1 MKKILLGVLVVLS
14 LFMWAGLVWFAFP
27 LIGFGEARPFDS
39 IWVRILLIVLVWL
52 TVGVV
57 YLIKF
62 LRRRKSENAL
72 EAAISEPTISG
83 DGEVLG
89 EKMSEALS
97 VLKTSSGSKAYL
109 YDLPWYVIIGPP
121 GSGKTTALLNSG
133 IKFPL
138 AEKGQGAVAGVGGT
152 RYCDWWFSEEAV
164 MIDTAG
170 RYTTQDSDA
179 EADRESWLSFL
190 KLLKTNRENQP
201 INGVIVSISVQ
212 EVLTA
217 TPTELEAHS
226 DTIRRRLMEIHDE
239 LKVDFPVYVL
249 FTKADLIS
257 GFMEYFGSFS
267 AARRQKVWGHT
278 FQTESKKEQTV
289 DRFSTEYDALVS
301 RLSEE
306 VTDRL
311 AEEPDSV
318 NRIAIFGFP
327 GQVALL
333 KDRLQGFMDGVFA
346 HTRYKV
352 NANLRGFY
360 FSSGTQEGTPID
372 SVLGAMERNFGN
384 IDASAAMS
392 GQARSYF
399 LHDLLRK
406 VIFAEAGW
414 VSTDRKAVRRKKI
427 LRFGAFASIC
437 LAAAGVVG
445 LWGMSFVQNR
455 ELIRTAEAAIADYEL
470 AAQDELQRSTL
481 ASFDLQEV
489 VGYLSLIRNVP
500 LGYGDSEVDGE
511 WTERFGL
518 SQRDR
523 MSVAAINT
531 YRQAL
536 ERMFRSRLLLRVEAE
551 LESRIRGGEVM
562 PVYETLKVYK
572 LLGDYEDVPSSDDAF
587 VSEWFRNDWR
597 NVQYPGPAFIGTRAA
612 FEEHLAA
619 MLELDDTARSASY
632 ELNGSLI
639 DQAERML
646 ARMEVADQAYSLIT
660 ANVEISNIEPF
671 DVIRRA
677 GRDAEL
683 VFETRDGTPLEEL
696 RISAL
701 FTRSGFH
708 DYFMPQLFEMGDTL
722 ATEQWVLGTYADTAK
737 IEDQLVELGPE
748 LLDRYTADW
757 IDAWDGM
764 LNNLKA
770 RPMSTDKPTYQT
782 LAAAGAPRSS
792 PFTLLAEQVLRETS
806 LTAEFSEPAEGLGA
820 DALEAVGQRAGTQ
833 IARRYINNIAGNS
846 GIIARAMFG
855 EAKGQARPGAS
866 GGPPPLPG
874 SQIENYYVD
883 WEFVVDGDPGTRPI
897 DAMTSLFRDLRE
909 KLVIAVDFPE
919 EVKSQLKVLTGTL
932 SAEATKMPPPYDQ
945 MLLAMARDFRDDT
958 VTAELQTIRD
968 ALNQEVTGVCEQI
981 VPNNFPFSRQGS
993 RDVAISEFS
1002 RLFAP
1007 RGVIDTFFLENLAEH
1022 VDVGREVWTWSDG
1035 AFGDVEL
1042 SQETLRNFQRAAE
1055 IRDAFFAFGGG
1066 VPQVSMTITPTSIHR
1081 QIRTAVMTMNG
1092 QVLTT
1097 RRRGNQPMN
1106 LNWPASAGG
1115 GSVVL
1120 QFTPSLRNRQSEIAV
1135 NGAWSFLRFLM
1146 QGQPKM
1152 AGSSIQ
1158 VRYTL
1163 GGRDISYRIDVAADN
1178 NPFFMRELSE
1188 FKCPRGL

>member
-1 MKKILLGVLVVLS
+1 MKKVLS
-14 LFMWAGLVWFAFP
+14 ILMIVLALILWAVLVWFAFP
-27 LIGFGEARPFDS
+27 LVGFGEARPFES
-39 IWVRILLIVLVWL
+39 MWVRIGLIAAVWL
-52 TVGVV
+52 TVGIVSLV
-57 YLIKF
+57 KF
-62 LRRRKSENAL
+62 LRRRKAEKAL
-72 EAAISEPTISG
+72 EDAISEPSVTG
-83 DGEVLG
+83 DGEVLDERMG
-89 EKMSEALS
+89 DALS
-97 VLKTSSGSKAYL
+97 VLKKTSGSKSYL

-133 IKFPL
+133 LKFPL

-164 MIDTAG
+164 LIDTAG

-179 EADRESWLSFL
+179 EADGQSWMSFL
-190 KLLKTNRENQP
+190 RLLKRHRENQP
-201 INGVIVSISVQ
+201 INGVILSISLQ
-212 EVLTA
+212 EVLTG
-217 TPTELEAHS
+217 TPAELEMHA
-226 DTIRRRLMEIHDE
+226 DTIRRRLMEIHEE

-249 FTKADLIS
+249 FTKADLIA

-278 FQTESKKEQTV
+278 FQTDSKKEPTV
-289 DRFSTEYDALVS
+289 ERFGTEYDALVS

-306 VTDRL
+306 VTDRM
-311 AEEPDSV
+311 AEDPDGV

-327 GQVALL
+327 GQVAML
-333 KDRLQGFMDGVFA
+333 KDKLQGFMEGVFA

-360 FSSGTQEGTPID
+360 FTSGTQEGTPID
-372 SVLGAMERNFGN
+372 GVLGAMARNFGN
-384 IDASAAMS
+384 VDAMGAMS
-392 GQARSYF
+392 GQGRSYF

-406 VIFAEAGW
+406 VIFEEAGW

-427 LRFGAFASIC
+427 FRYASVSAMC
-437 LAAAGVVG
+437 LAAAGVIG
-445 LWGMSFVQNR
+445 LWSMSFIENR

-470 AAQDELQRSTL
+470 AAQEELQRSEL

-500 LGYGDSEVDGE
+500 LGYGDADVEGE

-523 MSVAAINT
+523 MSTVAVST

-551 LESRIRGGEVM
+551 LDSRIRGGDVM
-562 PVYETLKVYK
+562 SVYEALKVYK
-572 LLGDYEDVPSSDDAF
+572 LLGDYEDVPASDDPF
-587 VSEWFRNDWR
+587 VIEWFRDDWR
-597 NVQYPGPAFIGTRAA
+597 NNLYAGPAFIGTRASL
-612 FEEHLAA
+612 EEHLVA
-619 MLELDDTARSASY
+619 MLELDDTARNATY
-632 ELNGSLI
+632 ALNGSLI

-646 ARMEVADQAYSLIT
+646 ARMEVADQAYALIL
-660 ANVEISNIEPF
+660 ANVEISGLEPF

-683 VFETRDGTPLEEL
+683 VFETRDGTPLEDL
-696 RISAL
+696 RISPL
-701 FTRSGFH
+701 FTRAGFH
-708 DYFMPQLFEMGDTL
+708 QYFLPQLFEMGQTL

-737 IEDQLVELGPE
+737 IEEQLAQLGPE
-748 LLDRYTADW
+748 LVDRYTQDW
-757 IDAWDGM
+757 IDTWDGV
-764 LNNLKA
+764 LTNLKA

-782 LAAAGAPRSS
+782 LSAAGSPRAS
-792 PFTLLAEQVLRETS
+792 PLTLLAEQVVQETA
-806 LTAEFSEPAEGLGA
+806 LTQDFEDPS
-820 DALEAVGQRAGTQ
+820 ALENGVTDAANAAGLQMVGRQ
-833 IARRYINNIAGNS
+833 IDQLSGNS
-846 GIIARAMFG
+846 LIIARTLFG
-855 EAKGQARPGAS
+855 GTKDQFRPGS
-866 GGPPPLPG
+866 GAAPPLPG

-883 WEFVVDGDPGTRPI
+883 WQVIIEGQPGTRAI

-919 EVKSQLKVLTGTL
+919 EVQSQLKLLTGTL
-932 SAEATKMPPPYDQ
+932 SAEAAKMPAPYDQ
-945 MLLAMARDFRDDT
+945 MVLAMARDFRDDA

-968 ALNQEVTGVCEQI
+968 ALNRDVTMVCEPI
-981 VPNNFPFSRQGS
+981 VDSNFPFARNGA

-1007 RGVIDTFFLENLAEH
+1007 RGILDTFFLENLAEH
-1022 VDVGREVWTWSDG
+1022 VDVSRETWVWSED
-1035 AFGDVEL
+1035 AFGGTEL

-1066 VPQVSMTITPTSIHR
+1066 VPQVSMTVTRTAQHN
-1081 QIRTAVMTMNG
+1081 QIRNAVLSVNG
-1092 QVLTT
+1092 QVITT
-1097 RRRGNQPMN
+1097 RRRGAQPMN

-1120 QFTPSLRNRQSEIAV
+1120 QFTPSMRNRDSELAI
-1135 NGAWSFLRFLM
+1135 NGAWSFLRFLQ

-1152 AGSSIQ
+1152 AGSSLQ

-1163 GGRDISYRIDVAADN
+1163 GGRDISYRIDVAADR